1 MALLL
6 VIPSID
12 IYDGKIVR
20 VVQGIPELNVSGYGD
35 DPLEMAAIWR
45 TENAKALH
53 IVDHDAFKM
62 HSHKNYEIIKE
73 ICDTLII
80 PIVYSGGIR
89 TVDDAERMFDAG
101 ISRIAV
107 STIPIEDPGTFEKIM
122 EKYGTGKV
130 IANLDIIDNEI
141 VIKGR
146 KVKTGIAPIDLALRL
161 KSMGIARFI
170 VTDVKRNGMVAGPN
184 IALSKSI
191 AEATGCKIT
200 HSGGIRNK
208 DELMDLQ
215 NCSSAGID
223 SVIIGRALYENR
235 FPCQKL
241 WRIAESGLFSDESQL
256 KIF

>member
-1 MALLL
+1 MAFLL
-6 VIPSID
+6 VIPSLD

-20 VVQGIPELNVSGYGD
+20 VVQGIPELHVSEYGN

-62 HSHKNYEIIKE
+62 HSHKNFEVIKE

-80 PIVYSGGIR
+80 PIIYSGGIR
-89 TVDDAERMFDAG
+89 TVEDAERMFDAG

-107 STIPIEDPGTFEKIM
+107 STIPIEDPPMFEKILT
-122 EKYGTGKV
+122 KYGSGKV

-146 KVKTGIAPIDLALRL
+146 KVKTGITPIDMALRL
-161 KSMGIARFI
+161 KDQGIARFI
-170 VTDVKRNGMVAGPN
+170 VTDVKKNGMVSGPN

-191 AEATGCKIT
+191 AEATGCKVT

-215 NCSSAGID
+215 NCMESGID

-235 FPCQKL
+235 FPCQKV
-241 WRIAESGLFSDESQL
+241 WRIAESGLFCEETS
-256 KIF
+256 